1 MKNYETHLECWKCLR
16 CDYLWVKR
24 PGNKPIACPGCTSIW
39 WDRPLT
45 VKPGRGRKKKAQ
57 SEMSSRAIPREVE
70 KNNPEIDGSCQSLAT
85 NAEQDTQTASVI
97 PTD

>member
-1 MKNYETHLECWKCLR
+1 MKNYETRLECWKCLR

-24 PGNKPIACPGCTSIW
+24 PGNKPVACPGCTSIW

-57 SEMSSRAIPREVE
+57 SEVSSRAIPREVT
-70 KNNPEIDGSCQSLAT
+70 NGPQDGINL
-85 NAEQDTQTASVI
+85 EHETQTASVT
-97 PTD
+97 PTVSPGNLT